1 LSIKV
6 YTAIPIGIALS
17 PPVRSETSL
26 IALAFLLAS
35 FHINNVVLFYLSS
48 ALPPISTPPQPK
60 SPPNVV
66 SKTQLT
72 SLRMM
77 PALIEGTESFAFFT
91 IMTLLPSY
99 FVEIAVVMA
108 VAVGANV
115 AQRTWTAREAF
126 QTQEAG

>member
-1 LSIKV
+1 
-6 YTAIPIGIALS
+6 
-17 PPVRSETSL
+17 
-26 IALAFLLAS
+26 
-35 FHINNVVLFYLSS
+35 
-48 ALPPISTPPQPK
+48 
-60 SPPNVV
+60 
-66 SKTQLT
+66 
-72 SLRMM
+72 MM